1 MRKQIILGI
10 TTLAVLISVFAAEIG
25 SIDAQNT
32 TTGGGNMT
40 AGGNITNATTA
51 GGGNMT
57 AGGNITN
64 APPGS
69 GD

>member
-1 MRKQIILGI
+1 
-10 TTLAVLISVFAAEIG
+10 
-25 SIDAQNT
+25 
-32 TTGGGNMT
+32 MT
-40 AGGNITNATTA
+40 AGGNITNITTG

-57 AGGNITN
+57 AGENITN

>member
-10 TTLAVLISVFAAEIG
+10 ATLAVLISVFAADIG

-32 TTGGGNMT
+32 TG
-40 AGGNITNATTA
+40 